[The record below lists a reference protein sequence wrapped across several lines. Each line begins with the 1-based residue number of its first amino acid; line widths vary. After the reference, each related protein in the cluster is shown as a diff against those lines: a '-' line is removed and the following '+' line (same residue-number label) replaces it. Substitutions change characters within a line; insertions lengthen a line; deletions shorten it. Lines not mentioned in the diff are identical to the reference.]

1 MMRPT
6 FRWLPLLALS
16 ATLLVPNQVYSWGL
30 SYVIADAVRDGNWS
44 LKTLKD
50 EIIHSDN
57 MASWKAI
64 IDLTK
69 NVSEHVSFFNEGLT
83 SYKIRGV
90 TTATS
95 ITENNATEER
105 YSAMDLPQ
113 LVCAALKK
121 PETPEN
127 LCDIALAE
135 KSEQYQ
141 LLEDALKGTSDND
154 SAFINKLFEP
164 TDDDRGEA
172 EDKVFLKNLARVLE
186 SAERLT
192 DYSLIEKDEYNNLQ
206 ELINLVILDDMN
218 TSIIEDVF
226 SRDDRFNIDQLSK
239 IQTPLL
245 LKAILDDNIKRREL
259 VDNHAPDLK
268 FINQGSAESH
278 INRVRALAETD
289 MTAEIQRQI
298 AINHAANTLIEYRK
312 LKASHIKQTEM
323 ALKLKELRRRHG
335 DQQ

>member
-1 MMRPT
+1 MT
-6 FRWLPLLALS
+6 QSISKWLPILALG
-16 ATLLVPNQVYSWGL
+16 AALLSPNQAHSWGL
-30 SYVIADAVRDGNWS
+30 TFVIADAVRDGNWS

-57 MASWKAI
+57 MLSWKAVI
-64 IDLTK
+64 SLTK
-69 NVSEHVSFFNEGLT
+69 NISEHFSFFNEGLS
-83 SYKIRGV
+83 SYKIRGA

-105 YSAMDLPQ
+105 YSAMDLPL
-113 LVCAALKK
+113 LVCAALKM
-121 PETPEN
+121 PETPES
-127 LCDIALAE
+127 LCDIALA
-135 KSEQYQ
+135 KRTEQYQ
-141 LLEDALKGTSDND
+141 LLENALKGTSNND
-154 SAFINKLFEP
+154 SVFTNKMFEA
-164 TDDDRGEA
+164 TEDDAGD
-172 EDKVFLKNLARVLE
+172 DKSKVFLKNLARAME

-206 ELINLVILDDMN
+206 EIINLIMLDDMN
-218 TSIIEDVF
+218 TTVIEDVF
-226 SRDDRFNIDQLSK
+226 SRDDKFNIDQLAK

-245 LKAILDDNIKRREL
+245 LKAILDDNIKRREFD
-259 VDNHAPDLK
+259 DNHAPDLK

-278 INRVRALAETD
+278 INRVKALAETD

-298 AINHAANTLIEYRK
+298 ALNHAANTYIEFRK

-335 DQQ
+335 DH